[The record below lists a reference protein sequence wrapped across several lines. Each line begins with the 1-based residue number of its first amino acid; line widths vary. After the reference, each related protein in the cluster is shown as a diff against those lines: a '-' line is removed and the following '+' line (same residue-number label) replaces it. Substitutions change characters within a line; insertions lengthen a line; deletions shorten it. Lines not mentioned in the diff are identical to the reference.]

1 MATVQVVYTWPGGGQ
16 LVTTV
21 RASAKNVEALADMR
35 IEAKRL
41 FAESLASLVAVDAI
55 DEQAVPDGLVE

>member
-1 MATVQVVYTWPGGGQ
+1 MATVQVVYIWPGGGQ

-41 FAESLASLVAVDAI
+41 FAESLASLVAVDVEA
-55 DEQAVPDGLVE
+55 AAPDA